1 MTPLKV
7 EATCGESVS
16 GLSSSRYSKENAY
29 VGEVGNTTTD
39 EQNLALGVHRC
50 AEHEVENSAGVVE
63 GLGLGGST
71 GVLAV
76 VGKLGSEASRGDGVG
91 VDNGSTATSDESP
104 HATSRVED
112 GKLEGSTSLGIHLSN
127 VCLLLAHLT
136 AERRRELHG
145 RAGIN
150 RDLAV
155 FGGTGG
161 SAESSGGTGN
171 GPLDTALEL
180 SGLVNLGGKIEEVDI
195 GGGDLLVRDNNERVD
210 LEVGELAVDV
220 DGVQAGDEVNENVV
234 DTSRDLAEKALGD
247 LLVAGV
253 LLEVHGDEELLSLS
267 VDITDLDTTLVVE
280 QNPVTLDGK
289 SVEF

>member
-1 MTPLKV
+1 
-7 EATCGESVS
+7 
-16 GLSSSRYSKENAY
+16 
-29 VGEVGNTTTD
+29 
-39 EQNLALGVHRC
+39 VHGR
-50 AEHEVENSAGVVE
+50 AEHEVKNSAGVVE

-76 VGKLGSEASRGDGVG
+76 VGKLGSEASRGNGVG

-104 HATSRVED
+104 NTTSGVED
-112 GKLEGSTSLGIHLSN
+112 GKLEGSTSLGVHLSN
-127 VCLLLAHLT
+127 VCLLLAHLAT
-136 AERRRELHG
+136 ERRGEVHG
-145 RAGIN
+145 RASVN

-155 FGGTGG
+155 LGGTSG
-161 SAESSGGTGN
+161 SAESSRGAGN

-180 SGLVNLGGKIEEVDI
+180 GGLVNLGGKIEEVDI
-195 GGGDLLVRDNNERVD
+195 GRGDLLVGDDNERVD

-234 DTSRDLAEKALGD
+234 DTGGDLAEKALGD

-267 VDITDLDTTLVVE
+267 IDITDLDTTLVVE
-280 QNPVTLDGK
+280 EDPVALEGK
-289 SVEF
+289 SAEFLEDPGLHDCT